1 MLNARLILLSPTLSI
16 RRGGKLSAICG
27 FSDSLNSYRHLI
39 LNLIPKFINPVKNMT
54 ATPFP
59 IQDYA
64 LLDDEECDTRIIAAK
79 AKLGSRCVILGHH
92 YQRDEVFKHADFTG
106 DSLKLSRDAAQSEAE
121 YIVFCGVHFM
131 AEVADILSRP
141 EQIAILP
148 DLAAGC
154 SMADMANL
162 IKVQKCWQELA
173 EIIDVENEV
182 TPVTYINSAADLKAF
197 CGKHDGIVCT
207 SSNARK
213 ILEWS
218 FAKRSK
224 VLFFPDQ
231 HLGRNTGYRMGIPLE
246 EMVTWDFN
254 KPMGGLTKEQ
264 IRNAKIIL
272 WNGYCSV
279 HQVFKPEQ
287 IDNFLERFPE
297 TKVIAHPEA
306 CFEVCQKADY
316 VGSTEYILKTVREA
330 EPNTRWLVATEL
342 NLVNRLHEECRPQG
356 KNVHFMSPTLCMCST
371 MFRTD
376 PQHLAWVL
384 ENLAAG
390 QVINQISVPVEDA
403 RLAKKALDNM
413 LAIN

>member
-1 MLNARLILLSPTLSI
+1 MTNTPLL
-16 RRGGKLSAICG
+16 
-27 FSDSLNSYRHLI
+27 
-39 LNLIPKFINPVKNMT
+39 
-54 ATPFP
+54 

-64 LLDDEECDTRIIAAK
+64 LLTDEECDAQIIAAK
-79 AKLGSRCVILGHH
+79 AKLGSRCVVLGHH
-92 YQRDEVFKHADFTG
+92 YQRDEVFKHADFSG
-106 DSLKLSRDAAQSEAE
+106 DSLKLSRDAAQSDAE

-162 IKVQKCWQELA
+162 IKVQKSWDELA
-173 EIIDVENEV
+173 QVIDVETEV
-182 TPVTYINSAADLKAF
+182 SPVTYINSAADLKAF
-197 CGKHDGIVCT
+197 CGQHDGIVCT
-207 SSNARK
+207 SSNAQK

-218 FAKRSK
+218 FANKPK

-246 EMVTWDFN
+246 QMVTWDFTQL
-254 KPMGGLTKEQ
+254 MGGLTEEQ

-279 HQVFKPEQ
+279 HQVFKPEH
-287 IDNFLERFPE
+287 IDEFLKRFPE

-306 CFEVCQKADY
+306 SFEVCQKADY
-316 VGSTEYILKTVREA
+316 IGSTEYILTTVRNA

-342 NLVNRLHEECRPQG
+342 NLVNRLHEECKAQG

-390 QVINQISVPVEDA
+390 QVVNRISVPAEV
-403 RLAKKALDNM
+403 AKYAWKALDNM
-413 LAIN
+413 LGVI